1 MEIETVRH
9 MFWECICVQ
18 TFWMQLKHYMNEN
31 GLEINITFKT
41 STFGVQEQRS
51 SDSKLINSVILFAKY
66 FIFKNKCT
74 KSIPSW
80 QAFTLYMKN
89 RLMIEKEIALMKDKL
104 REFQTNW
111 EIVIRMFG

>member
-1 MEIETVRH
+1 M
-9 MFWECICVQ
+9 Q

-41 STFGVQEQRS
+41 STFGVQEQHS

-66 FIFKNKCT
+66 FIFKTKCT